1 MKNINEIIN
10 FCKTYFK
17 DKKTSSGINLYLKK
31 EEIDELLSFF
41 NCDKISECFHIME
54 YGYVGVCKI
63 CFKKTEYLGINKL
76 YRKYCCH
83 KCSTLDKENLSERI
97 NKGLE
102 TKKINNKKVIIKKD
116 KVNCKYCQKEYLTVK
131 NPQNKFYCEEHK
143 KKCLNCEKRHKK
155 AGKCCS
161 IECTNIVKTKTNLKN
176 SGVKHNLLISG
187 NRPNQIEFYMK
198 KGFSEL
204 ESNIFLIDFQ
214 KQTAQIGNNE
224 ENLIKK
230 IFTNNSSV
238 NIEEYLD
245 RISNKIIN
253 YKYKELYKPYDLLKS
268 FVNIN
273 ILNKFGIKY
282 IYDKIIK
289 NNPQTFKYKKINFIR
304 NKYGYL
310 SITLKGEL
318 LKSKGEYDFYQLLIN
333 NNIDYIIGK
342 RYPNST
348 YMYDFYLPKFDAY
361 IEIAGM
367 MKDQNY
373 KEKMDLKKE
382 KFNSI
387 IIENYKDMLIYIQ
400 KIKNIENENKNN

>member
-1 MKNINEIIN
+1 
-10 FCKTYFK
+10 
-17 DKKTSSGINLYLKK
+17 
-31 EEIDELLSFF
+31 
-41 NCDKISECFHIME
+41 
-54 YGYVGVCKI
+54 
-63 CFKKTEYLGINKL
+63 
-76 YRKYCCH
+76 
-83 KCSTLDKENLSERI
+83 
-97 NKGLE
+97 
-102 TKKINNKKVIIKKD
+102 
-116 KVNCKYCQKEYLTVK
+116 
-131 NPQNKFYCEEHK
+131 
-143 KKCLNCEKRHKK
+143 
-155 AGKCCS
+155 
-161 IECTNIVKTKTNLKN
+161 
-176 SGVKHNLLISG
+176 
-187 NRPNQIEFYMK
+187 MK

-230 IFTNNSSV
+230 IFTNNNSV

-253 YKYKELYKPYDLLKS
+253 YKYKELYKPYDLIKS

-289 NNPQTFKYKKINFIR
+289 NKPQTFKYKKINFIR